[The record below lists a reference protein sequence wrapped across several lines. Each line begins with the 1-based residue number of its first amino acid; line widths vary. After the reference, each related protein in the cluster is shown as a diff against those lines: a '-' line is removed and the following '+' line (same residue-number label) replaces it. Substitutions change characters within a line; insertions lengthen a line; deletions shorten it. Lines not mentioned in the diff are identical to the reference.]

1 MKETVFAL
9 TQCVEIARKEG
20 RKLIYCFFDVKK
32 AYNKTPCTK
41 LFDRFSSLGL
51 PETLL
56 SSVRRRYLDKTLT
69 EHFGVV
75 QNGKISFHTGLRQGC
90 PLSPILYLVCVSELA
105 KKPLQ
110 SKAGFR
116 LNWSTTG
123 MDSPWRPGLVFADDF
138 VLLVENPADLQRLFS
153 ICAAGIRELGLCF
166 SARKTTVVQFAG
178 ATQNLILT
186 LDGEPISI
194 GAFYH

>member
-1 MKETVFAL
+1 
-9 TQCVEIARKEG
+9 
-20 RKLIYCFFDVKK
+20 
-32 AYNKTPCTK
+32 
-41 LFDRFSSLGL
+41 
-51 PETLL
+51 
-56 SSVRRRYLDKTLT
+56 
-69 EHFGVV
+69 
-75 QNGKISFHTGLRQGC
+75 
-90 PLSPILYLVCVSELA
+90 
-105 KKPLQ
+105 
-110 SKAGFR
+110 
-116 LNWSTTG
+116 